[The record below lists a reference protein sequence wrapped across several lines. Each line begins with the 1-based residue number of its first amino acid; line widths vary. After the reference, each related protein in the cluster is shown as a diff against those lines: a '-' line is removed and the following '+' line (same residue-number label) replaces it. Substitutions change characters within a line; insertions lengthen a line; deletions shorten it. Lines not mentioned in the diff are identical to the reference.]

1 MRLKLAA
8 RKSDLARLQA
18 YLVGAALEAQD
29 PSLQVEYRFRE
40 SLGDKNLTDPLWQA
54 PEKGVFTEDFHRDL
68 VEGAADLVVHSWKDL
83 PVAEKPETMVAAC
96 LERADSRDLLLF
108 KRSSS
113 PRVATA
119 GAWRCSAHPRAAA

>member
-18 YLVGAALEAQD
+18 YLVGTALEAQD
-29 PSLQVEYRFRE
+29 PSLQVDARFRE

-96 LERADSRDLLLF
+96 LRADSRDLLLF

-113 PRVATA
+113 PRVAHSGRLA
-119 GAWRCSAHPRAAA
+119 VLAHPRASA